1 MAEITVGIDLG
12 TTNTLACYLKKG
24 KPDLIRFPGSGKLI
38 PSVVYVD
45 EEQNVIVGAKAKKF
59 GMLDPNNEI
68 RSAKT
73 YMGDFSKK
81 WICNG
86 KNFSPTDVAVTV
98 LSEVKKAIVKKMKC
112 DENTQINAVI
122 TVPAYFNSNQTDETR
137 KAGERAG
144 FNVMRIVTE
153 PMAAAI
159 AAVKEAELEGKI
171 FIVDLGGGTFDLSV
185 MEADQSTH
193 SYRALDID
201 GDRHLGGDDFDKKV
215 YDYFISIIEDD
226 LGLDLSDQKKSGLEY
241 NEYHSMVG
249 RVRAAAEQAKIEL
262 SDEMETDVNIMNLFN
277 YNGKNYEFNIIF
289 TRDEFDDICKEL
301 YDKVIS
307 RIKKFIFQ
315 NDKFGL
321 KDISKVILV
330 GGSCYIPYIQ
340 AEVEKILNMPINKDM
355 DFSTMVAIGA
365 YFVASSEKGGMA
377 INVQDILSHSLGIE
391 IVSKDT
397 NKSILS
403 KLLLKGE
410 AYPCSRSGEYTTV
423 YDNQKVISINIY
435 EAGSDCENIDDI
447 GKHDFYGSFNLDGIE
462 IAPRGVPIIDVTFS
476 YDKSR
481 CLTVK
486 AKDRKTGVEKEIK
499 IEKGTKAVA
508 GKQQNPIDFMLL
520 LDTSGSMYGRAL
532 TEAKKACNALL
543 DEMID
548 FSVHRVGLVTFD
560 STAHKLSKLSKDK
573 EMLKSYVSDISATG
587 GTNMVSALHLAYDE
601 LSNSKNER
609 VVIIVTDGYPDSI
622 AETLNFAA
630 KLKFANMRIIAIGV
644 GSGIKFDF
652 LKHLAGINDAY
663 KLNNMSELRKTF
675 KEVILKV
682 TAK

>member
-45 EEQNVIVGAKAKKF
+45 EEQNVTVGAKAKKY

-73 YMGDFSKK
+73 YMGDFNKK
-81 WICNG
+81 WTCNG
-86 KNFSPTDVAVTV
+86 KTFSPTDVATTV
-98 LSEVKKAIVKKMKC
+98 LSEVNKAIIKKMKC

-159 AAVKEAELEGKI
+159 AAVKEVELEGKI

-241 NEYHSMVG
+241 NEYYSMVG
-249 RVRAAAEQAKIEL
+249 RVRAAAEQAKIDL
-262 SDEMETDVNIMNLFN
+262 SDEPDTDINIMELFN
-277 YNGKNYEFNIIF
+277 YNGKNYDFKITF
-289 TRDEFDDICKEL
+289 TRDEFDDICKDL
-301 YDKVIS
+301 CDKVIS

-315 NDKFGL
+315 SDKFGL

-340 AEVEKILNMPINKDM
+340 TEVEKILNMPINKDM

-391 IVSKDT
+391 IVSKET

-447 GKHDFYGSFNLDGIE
+447 DKHDFYGSFNLDGIE

-499 IEKGTKAVA
+499 IEKGTKAIA

-543 DEMID
+543 DEMVD
-548 FSVHRVGLVTFD
+548 FSVHRMGLVTFD
-560 STAHKLSKLSKDK
+560 SIVRKLSGLSKDK
-573 EMLKSYVSDISATG
+573 ERLKSYVSDIKAQG
-587 GTNMVSALHLAYDE
+587 GTDMVAALQIAYGE
-601 LSNSKNER
+601 LNKSKNEK
-609 VVIIVTDGYPDSI
+609 VVIIVTDGDPNSI
-622 AETLNFAA
+622 ADTLNYAQN
-630 KLKFANMRIIAIGV
+630 LKSANMRIIAIGV
-644 GSGIKFDF
+644 GNGINTGF
-652 LKHLAGINDAY
+652 LERLADKNDAY

-682 TAK
+682 TEK

>member
-81 WICNG
+81 WDCNG
-86 KNFSPTDVAVTV
+86 KIFSPTDVATAV
-98 LSEVKKAIVKKMKC
+98 LSEVKKAVIKKMKC

-122 TVPAYFNSNQTDETR
+122 TVPAYFNSNQTDETK

-144 FNVMRIVTE
+144 FNVLRIITE
-153 PMAAAI
+153 PMAAAV

-171 FIVDLGGGTFDLSV
+171 FVVDLGGGTFDLSV
-185 MEADQSTH
+185 LEADQSTH

-201 GDRHLGGDDFDKKV
+201 GDRHLGGDDFDKKL
-215 YDYFISIIEDD
+215 YDYLISIIEDD

-241 NEYHSMVG
+241 NEYYSMVG
-249 RVRAAAEQAKIEL
+249 RVREAANQAKIEL
-262 SDEMETDVNIMNLFN
+262 SDELETDINIMNLFN
-277 YNGKNYEFNIIF
+277 YNGKNYDFEITL
-289 TRDEFDDICKEL
+289 TRDEFDDVCKAL
-301 YDKVIS
+301 YDKIFS
-307 RIKKFIFQ
+307 RIKKFIAQ
-315 NDKFGL
+315 SNKFSL
-321 KDISKVILV
+321 REIRKVVLV

-340 AEVEKILNMPINKDM
+340 TEVEKIFNMPVNKDM

-365 YFVASSEKGGMA
+365 YFVASSEQGGMA

-397 NKSILS
+397 NKKVLS

-410 AYPCSRSGEYTTV
+410 AYPCSRSKEYTTV
-423 YDNQKVISINIY
+423 YDNQKQIELNIY
-435 EAGSDCENIDDI
+435 EAGSDCENVDDI
-447 GKHDFYGSFNLDGIE
+447 SKHDFYGSLVLDGIE
-462 IAPRGVPIIDVTFS
+462 IAPKGQPSIDVTFS

-481 CLTVK
+481 CLIVK
-486 AKDRKTGVEKEIK
+486 AKDRKTGVQKEIK
-499 IEKGTKAVA
+499 IQKGMKIAA
-508 GKQQNPIDFMLL
+508 SKQQNPIDFMLL

-532 TEAKKACNALL
+532 SEAKKACKALL

-548 FSVHRVGLVTFD
+548 FNIHRMGLVTFD
-560 STAHKLSKLSKDK
+560 STAHKLSGLSKDK
-573 EMLKSYVSDISATG
+573 EMLKSYVSDISASG
-587 GTNMVSALHLAYDE
+587 GTDMVSALQFAYDE
-601 LSNSKNER
+601 LNKSKKEK
-609 VVIIVTDGYPDSI
+609 VVIIVTDGYPNSI
-622 AETLNFAA
+622 VGTLDFAA

-644 GSGIKFDF
+644 GSGIEFDF

-663 KLNNMSELRKTF
+663 KLNNMSELRNTF

-682 TAK
+682 TEK